1 MESAI
6 YPADANGYY
15 LLPGHD
21 NAPDKD
27 TELSE
32 SRDCAEHIQ
41 DITCM
46 GYLQP
51 VANRQYAHLVRSDCF
66 CPDDTRDYYQCIYP

>member
-1 MESAI
+1 MEGFIHS
-6 YPADANGYY
+6 ADADRHYMLSGYDY
-15 LLPGHD
+15 AVGQDVQLP
-21 NAPDKD
+21 
-27 TELSE
+27 E
-32 SRDCAEHIQ
+32 SGNSAEHIQ